1 MSNEQDIKD
10 IVEQLE
16 RLQIRQTELVQRL
29 ARLTNSGN
37 NNTTTVQESNTA
49 HVFAVGDYVR
59 ITNPGLRQSDRGI
72 ITKIGNSRITVQDRN
87 GTKIL
92 RAPQNLVLLVL

>member
-37 NNTTTVQESNTA
+37 NNTA

-59 ITNPGLRQSDRGI
+59 ITNPGLRQADRGI
-72 ITKIGNSRITVQDRN
+72 ITNIGNSRITVQDRN

-92 RAPQNLVLLVL
+92 RAPKNLVFLVL

>member
-37 NNTTTVQESNTA
+37 NNTTTERSNTA
-49 HVFAVGDYVR
+49 HVFSVGDYVR

-92 RAPQNLVLLVL
+92 RAPKNLVLLVL